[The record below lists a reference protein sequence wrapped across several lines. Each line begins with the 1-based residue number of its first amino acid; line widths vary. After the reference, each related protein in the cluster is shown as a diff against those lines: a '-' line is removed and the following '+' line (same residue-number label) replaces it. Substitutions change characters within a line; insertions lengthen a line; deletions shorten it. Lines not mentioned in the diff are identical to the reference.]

1 MSDNGLLFNVD
12 ITKGAYDS
20 PAEIPGGD
28 IAYADLPISD
38 GSATSS
44 PLYAGGAAD
53 VVDGNARLSDF
64 DTSANLIIDAASG
77 NSDVAGSEYLTKLGM
92 EPLKVSG
99 DTSGSQS
106 WLQSALGALGLG
118 GQGTSTGKSGTQDA
132 GSLMSTV
139 IVGKMLQGL
148 FSAPAQYAAA
158 KQNERV
164 VDSRVANESLQRSAL
179 TNQMNGLIGTA
190 GGGAT
195 VAPYQPVQRPAYNPF
210 KG

>member
-1 MSDNGLLFNVD
+1 MSDDGLLFDVD
-12 ITKGAYDS
+12 ITNGAYDS

-53 VVDGNARLSDF
+53 VVDGNAWLGDF

-139 IVGKMLQGL
+139 IVGNILKGL
-148 FSAPAQYAAA
+148 FAAPAQREAA
-158 KQNERV
+158 KQNQRL
-164 VDSRVANESLQRSAL
+164 VDSRVANESLQRGAL

>member
-1 MSDNGLLFNVD
+1 MSDDGLLFDVD
-12 ITKGAYDS
+12 ITNGAYDS

-44 PLYAGGAAD
+44 PLYAGRAAD
-53 VVDGNARLSDF
+53 VVDGNAWLGDF

-92 EPLKVSG
+92 EPLRVSG

-139 IVGKMLQGL
+139 IVGNILKGL
-148 FSAPAQYAAA
+148 FVAPAQHEAA
-158 KQNERV
+158 KQNQRL

>member
-1 MSDNGLLFNVD
+1 
-12 ITKGAYDS
+12 
-20 PAEIPGGD
+20 
-28 IAYADLPISD
+28 
-38 GSATSS
+38 
-44 PLYAGGAAD
+44 
-53 VVDGNARLSDF
+53 
-64 DTSANLIIDAASG
+64 
-77 NSDVAGSEYLTKLGM
+77 
-92 EPLKVSG
+92 
-99 DTSGSQS
+99 
-106 WLQSALGALGLG
+106 LG

-139 IVGKMLQGL
+139 IVGNILKGL
-148 FSAPAQYAAA
+148 FVAPAQHEAA
-158 KQNERV
+158 KQNQRL